1 MAKSNIRAIIA
12 EGQKTFS
19 ESLAE
24 LETVI
29 VAEVPITA
37 NDKKGGRAINNEL
50 NKMDFIISNVAKVD
64 EHLPKNI
71 NADVFVED
79 AAILKDKQAQLQEL
93 QRLAGIIENQIA
105 VKRISIKV
113 NVKEFYN
120 ASKRAA
126 AKDVSLKYIYTTM
139 QECYSREAKVA
150 ANAPIK
156 TADASEPFDVK
167 LAKARA

>member
-1 MAKSNIRAIIA
+1 MAKSNIRSLIA

-29 VAEVPITA
+29 IAEVPITA

-50 NKMDFIISNVAKVD
+50 NKMDFIISNVPKVD
-64 EHLPKNI
+64 DHLPKNL
-71 NADVFVED
+71 NVNVFVED
-79 AAILKDKQAQLQEL
+79 VAILKDKQTQLQEL
-93 QRLAGIIENQIA
+93 QRLAGIVESQIA
-105 VKRISIKV
+105 VKRIEMKG

-120 ASKRAA
+120 ASKKAA

-139 QECYSREAKVA
+139 QECYAREPKVA
-150 ANAPIK
+150 ADAMAK
-156 TADASEPFDVK
+156 TLEASESTALKP
-167 LAKARA
+167 AKATA